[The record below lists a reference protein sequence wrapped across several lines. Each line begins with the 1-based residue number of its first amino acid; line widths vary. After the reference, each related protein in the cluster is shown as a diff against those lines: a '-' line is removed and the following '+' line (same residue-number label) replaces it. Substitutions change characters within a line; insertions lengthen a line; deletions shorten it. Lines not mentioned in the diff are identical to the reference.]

1 MAEDGI
7 RSAIEALLFVSEKPL
22 TIEQIKKTLGV
33 DADLARQSIDSLRA
47 EYELSKRGIRV
58 YEVAGGFRMI
68 SAPDFSVFLKKLH
81 KGAQSDKLSKP
92 ALETLAIIAY
102 KQPVTRLEIESLRQ
116 VNIDG
121 VISTLL
127 ERSLI
132 RITGRRKAPGNPYC
146 FGTTRE
152 FLEHFGLKS
161 LEDLPKLD
169 TLDVTLPEGK
179 NGEQDNEHKESA
191 STN

>member
-22 TIEQIKKTLGV
+22 TVEQIKKTLDI
-33 DADLARQSIDSLRA
+33 DAELVRQSIDTLKA
-47 EYELSKRGIRV
+47 EYELNKRGIRV
-58 YEVAGGFRMI
+58 YEVAGGFRMV
-68 SAPDFSVFLKKLH
+68 SAPDFSVFLRKLH
-81 KGAQSDKLSKP
+81 KGAQGDKLSKP

-121 VISTLL
+121 VIQTLL
-127 ERSLI
+127 ERNLI
-132 RITGRRKAPGNPYC
+132 RITGRRKAPGNPYV

-169 TLDVTLPEGK
+169 MSNVTLPQEK
-179 NGEQDNEHKESA
+179 NGEQENEHKESA
-191 STN
+191 PAN